1 MLAQHSNKSSSPC
14 ALPPPPPPPSPPTYL
29 PTHLLHKTLQAST
42 MKMYGAMQVHSATK
56 HVEYRGEI
64 MELSESLLELPAG
77 GQVILSDTTF
87 QHIGGRLHEVKLP
100 SLEVPKPDSYSL
112 DGQPRGKGNRQ
123 RDSLD
128 GMSRQKLDGQV
139 RPEGQRSEQ
148 SSAANSRRSSMDTIA
163 KLVHC
168 SCSSVTNHT
177 QISIQYIRALH
188 LSWQLYCA
196 QEFDERRV
204 QLS

>member
-1 MLAQHSNKSSSPC
+1 
-14 ALPPPPPPPSPPTYL
+14 
-29 PTHLLHKTLQAST
+29 
-42 MKMYGAMQVHSATK
+42 
-56 HVEYRGEI
+56 

-87 QHIGGRLHEVKLP
+87 QRIGGRLHEVKLP
-100 SLEVPKPDSYSL
+100 SLEVPKPGSYSL

-123 RDSLD
+123 RNSLN
-128 GMSRQKLDGQV
+128 GRSRQQQV

-163 KLVHC
+163 KLVMMHC

-177 QISIQYIRALH
+177 QMGLCLRAKPTLKPYTNQH
-188 LSWQLYCA
+188 TTHKRSASVMGVILCTGVW
-196 QEFDERRV
+196 
-204 QLS
+204 

>member
-1 MLAQHSNKSSSPC
+1 
-14 ALPPPPPPPSPPTYL
+14 
-29 PTHLLHKTLQAST
+29 
-42 MKMYGAMQVHSATK
+42 
-56 HVEYRGEI
+56 

-87 QHIGGRLHEVKLP
+87 QRIGGRLHEVKLP